1 MKKVIID
8 PGHGGS
14 DPGAVANGYLEK
26 ELNLVVARRVQ
37 DLLKDSGIQ
46 ADLTRDND
54 ETLSSSIRTNRVENK
69 YEYCLSIH
77 FNRFNGDANGV
88 ETIHSIN
95 GKIGEDLA
103 ESLAAEINNK
113 IGLKVRRVFS
123 REGSNG
129 NYYFMHRN
137 TGKTITII
145 IEGMFIDNEKDIDSL
160 NIEKLAEGI
169 AEGFIEHLNTYNEK
183 IEKPNYKHSKVA
195 TTNVIEVNPLDLKI
209 SVQDKPGYGI
219 DVKNFMTS
227 GYQWH
232 HANGETYPLG
242 ILVSEGKIISD
253 RQPHGLA
260 AGTLIVYKDGSVDVK
275 PLISIKEE
283 KNVWFAVSGC
293 SILPK
298 ILMHKEGF
306 TGPYADIGR
315 STWRPVI
322 GYNEKTKKVVL
333 ALRPST
339 NIERGQNTL
348 KNLGCSKGITLDG
361 GGSSILKVNNR
372 SIHSTT
378 RRLYSVITW

>member
-26 ELNLVVARRVQ
+26 ELNMVVARRAQ
-37 DLLKDSGIQ
+37 DILKNHGIQ
-46 ADLTRDND
+46 ADLTRDED
-54 ETLSSSIRTNRVENK
+54 ETLSPNVRVSRIKDK

-77 FNRFNGDANGV
+77 FNRFNGEANGI

-103 ESLAAEINNK
+103 ETLAAEINNK

-169 AEGFIEHLNTYNEK
+169 CEGFIEHLNTYGNVVEK
-183 IEKPNYKHSKVA
+183 VNFKHSKIA
-195 TTNVIEVNPLDLKI
+195 TTDVIELNPMVLKI
-209 SVQDKPGYGI
+209 SVQDKTGYRI
-219 DVKNFMTS
+219 DLKNFMTS

-242 ILVSEGKIISD
+242 ILVSEGKVISD

-260 AGTLIVYKDGSVDVK
+260 TGTLIVYKDGTVDVK
-275 PLISIKEE
+275 PLISIKYEQ
-283 KNVWFAVSGC
+283 NIWFAVSGC

-306 TGPYADIGR
+306 TGPYADVGR

-322 GYNEKTKKVVL
+322 GYNEKTKKIIL

-339 NIERGQNTL
+339 NIERGQRTL

-361 GGSSILKVNNR
+361 GGSSILKVNDKL
-372 SIHSTT
+372 IHSTG